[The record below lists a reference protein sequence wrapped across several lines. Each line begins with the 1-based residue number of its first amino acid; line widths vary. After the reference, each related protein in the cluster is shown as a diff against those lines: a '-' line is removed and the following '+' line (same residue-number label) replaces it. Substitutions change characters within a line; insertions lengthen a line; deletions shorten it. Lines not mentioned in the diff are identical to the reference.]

1 MWKKMLLVLVMLSF
15 MVGTAFAGIEEMRK
29 AWSKDRATCLSE
41 AGKVIAD
48 PASSAGDRGLA
59 KVYKGFCGVPDT
71 TMTDEEFSAI
81 HPRNTVEYV
90 YHLPKADRGDWT
102 KKSAALVK
110 PILLDE
116 NQASVFYYIHDFM
129 LADLGGQDF
138 LLKVLQRDAVF
149 NDIFMERKKLNLCTQ
164 ETLKQA
170 NLGERAL
177 TLLNSVGNDTSVRAI
192 RVAYTFLNKVA
203 LGKEEYLKLLDTMI
217 LTVPANEK
225 NAEFL
230 GLLKSEQEKLR

>member
-48 PASSAGDRGLA
+48 PTSTAGDRGLA
-59 KVYKGFCGVPDT
+59 KMYKGFCGVPDT

-81 HPRNTVEYV
+81 TPFETVEYV
-90 YHLPKADRGDWT
+90 RHLPKADRGDWT

-110 PILLDE
+110 PVLLDE
-116 NQASVFYYIHDFM
+116 NQVHAFYSIHDFM

-149 NDIFMERKKLNLCTQ
+149 NDRYLEVKLNFCSE

-170 NLGERAL
+170 NLGERAN
-177 TLLNSVGNDTSVRAI
+177 TLLTSVGSNTPVVSI
-192 RVAYTFLNKVA
+192 KVAYTFLNKVA
-203 LGKEEYLKLLDTMI
+203 LGKEEYLKLLDTMLLVI
-217 LTVPANEK
+217 PATGE